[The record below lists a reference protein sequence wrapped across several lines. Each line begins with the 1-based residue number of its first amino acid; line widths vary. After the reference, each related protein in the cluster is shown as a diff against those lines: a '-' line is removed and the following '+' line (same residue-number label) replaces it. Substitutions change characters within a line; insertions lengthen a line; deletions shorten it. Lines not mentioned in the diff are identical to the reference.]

1 MTANIS
7 VSPNP
12 FTNLVNVEI
21 EGINEN
27 MNYCVVRLYDEKGK
41 ILKMLGVSLQNG
53 INKVLIDRLNM
64 LHTGKYFLDVKSIG
78 GKSIYITSLLKQ

>member
-7 VSPNP
+7 VTPNP
-12 FTNLVNVEI
+12 FTTMVNVEI

-41 ILKMLGVSLQNG
+41 ILKMLGMSLQNG
-53 INKVLIDRLNM
+53 TNKVLIDRLNI
-64 LHTGKYFLDVKSIG
+64 LKAGKYFLDVKSTG
-78 GKSIYITSLLKQ
+78 GKTIYTTTLIKQ